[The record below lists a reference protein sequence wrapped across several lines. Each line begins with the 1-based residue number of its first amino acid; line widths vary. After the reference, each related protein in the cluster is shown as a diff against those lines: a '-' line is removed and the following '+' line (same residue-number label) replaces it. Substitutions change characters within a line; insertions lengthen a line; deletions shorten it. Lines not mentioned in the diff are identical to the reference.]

1 MASKAKILCALADA
15 TSRRALAH
23 KSPPAGRK
31 GTRAANNGIKSNRRT
46 KKKEENPRRAEWKSM
61 IGLTFGAVSDGRH
74 LLPSPQPIFILFN
87 ELHAFTSDQF
97 AIICQLSRID
107 DKNRLDDLSIVQS
120 SKFLRI
126 ATRWLWPFKKKPP
139 MYLKDFKV
147 NQRNDL
153 WIVSRMNFLKKLS
166 S

>member
-107 DKNRLDDLSIVQS
+107 DKNRLDDLSIVQRFS
-120 SKFLRI
+120 ES
-126 ATRWLWPFKKKPP
+126 PP
-139 MYLKDFKV
+139 DGS
-147 NQRNDL
+147 DH
-153 WIVSRMNFLKKLS
+153 LKKNRRCIWRTLKWIKEMIFES
-166 S
+166 